1 MRPQVNVIL
10 LCERFSRYDVRTW
23 PTEIGLKPFVS
34 GSRRSGKSTVLK
46 QMNLRWSGSL
56 CDVEEQKTMRQVI
69 FSNMISAFNVV
80 VTKMRHAGIKYQ
92 REESSVRQDFIHSS
106 VSNDTERS
114 VATRQICRACRR
126 PGFRTNYATYLFV
139 RNGEVMGRRGCANS
153 LKSRKSICTL

>member
-1 MRPQVNVIL
+1 MRPQVNIIL
-10 LCERFSRYDVRTW
+10 LGERFSRYDVRTW

-69 FSNMISAFNVV
+69 FSNMISAFNIV